1 MPREFSSTIVSCS
14 IALILTSTV
23 LCSCSTVGPLH
34 PTPAPATSMAELPTP
49 TADPLRSGAAIEP
62 SRAPVTTQPARPTST
77 PYLSPSAAEEPPP
90 IGEAPAAT
98 WGNLGPANI
107 GDSVEAVS
115 AKFGIEFKPVE
126 WLNSTGDCGIA
137 EAEGFDIALVV
148 AKPGGVQVFVVADPR
163 IPLVTGN
170 QPVNVGDSLSDA
182 AAAFPNWFSTD
193 SYESLA
199 GGPRGV
205 VAPQELNQGGAS
217 QGRAILFEAGPDNTI
232 KQYRVGV
239 SAYSLHVDY
248 CTTPD

>member
-23 LCSCSTVGPLH
+23 LCSCSTVGPF
-34 PTPAPATSMAELPTP
+34 PWP
-49 TADPLRSGAAIEP
+49 SG
-62 SRAPVTTQPARPTST
+62 SGTTQPAPPRPDPGPKPAPVST
-77 PYLSPSAAEEPPP
+77 QPAPPPPAPEPPP

-170 QPVNVGDSLSDA
+170 QPVNVGASLSDA

-199 GGPRGV
+199 GGARGV